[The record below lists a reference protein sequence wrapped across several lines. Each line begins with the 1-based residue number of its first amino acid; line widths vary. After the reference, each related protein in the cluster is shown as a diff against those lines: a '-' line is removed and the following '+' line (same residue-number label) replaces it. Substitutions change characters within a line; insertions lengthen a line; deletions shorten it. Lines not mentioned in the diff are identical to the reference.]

1 MPWSPSTVAGEE
13 SRRRRA
19 ALMAKPLPQRFEG
32 FSCLFNCWK
41 PFVGL
46 AGTRMARIDPL
57 NGLTGELWGKL
68 SDCLLSR
75 AALKRRLRPM
85 WISNCIGIT
94 KERKH
99 LARHEQTLG
108 DKLRT
113 GFGALHGGTLR
124 FTFSGQSA
132 WGDAWS
138 HHPKINFRMEAYDAS
153 KCLHVLKK
161 PETQGFL
168 DVIGFH
174 SIAIT
179 NDFLMPRVPIL

>member
-57 NGLTGELWGKL
+57 NGLTGKLWGKL

-113 GFGALHGGTLR
+113 GFGAVLYVSLFQGKAREVMHEVITQKLTLEWR
-124 FTFSGQSA
+124 PMTLANVCMSLR
-132 WGDAWS
+132 
-138 HHPKINFRMEAYDAS
+138 N
-153 KCLHVLKK
+153 LK
-161 PETQGFL
+161 PR
-168 DVIGFH
+168 V
-174 SIAIT
+174 
-179 NDFLMPRVPIL
+179 FLMSSVSIL